1 MGFMKNLVKA
11 GMAELTK
18 DDSPPTAN
26 VNNSA
31 NPPTRWE
38 KAVASLGG
46 IVQSVSRFDK
56 DGVDVMCFP
65 GMHGG
70 FNDIHRNVKDASGLE
85 VLVNATPPQGQ
96 CMLGKAMEKMINEAF
111 ERGFDRRPTSM
122 LVLTAGRP
130 NDHDYLRSLLA
141 DTAKK
146 LSKPSDLSITF
157 VHVGNDVW
165 AERYLASLVDG
176 QNDLVDCILDDDIQK
191 SLDEMKKESMN
202 GVAGG
207 LMGAVAGA
215 GLGIGGMYLANKMN
229 AKKRTKGWNGSWRF
243 LVEGDELAVLDV
255 KDDGAG
261 NLTISGWPEG
271 MDYSG
276 TYETRDDDGMSIVL
290 VSSGSGEKVVG
301 FVEDEHTI
309 ACELEI
315 SPPPKRFFR
324 YPFCFRPY

>member
-1 MGFMKNLVKA
+1 MGFMKNMVKA
-11 GMAELTK
+11 GMAEFTK
-18 DDSPPTAN
+18 VDPPPAN

-38 KAVASLGG
+38 KAVESTGG
-46 IVQSVSRFDK
+46 IVQSVARFDK

-65 GMHGG
+65 GRHGG
-70 FNDIHRNVKDASGLE
+70 FNDIHRNVKGASGLE

-111 ERGFDRRPTSM
+111 ERGFDKRPTSM

-130 NDHDYLRSLLA
+130 NDHEYLRSLLA

-157 VHVGNDVW
+157 VQVGNDVW

-176 QNDLVDCILDDDIQK
+176 QNDLVDCILDEDIKK
-191 SLDEMKKESMN
+191 SLNEMKMESMN

-215 GLGIGGMYLANKMN
+215 GLGIGGLYLANKMN

-276 TYETRDDDGMSIVL
+276 TYETRDDGGMSIIL

-301 FVEDEHTI
+301 IVEDEHTI

-315 SPPPKRFFR
+315 SPSPTRFFH